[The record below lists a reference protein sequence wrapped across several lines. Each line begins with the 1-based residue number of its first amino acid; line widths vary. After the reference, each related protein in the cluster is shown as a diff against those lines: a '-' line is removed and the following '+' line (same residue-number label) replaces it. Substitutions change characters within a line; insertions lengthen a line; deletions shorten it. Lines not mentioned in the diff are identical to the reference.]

1 MILIRCMIGQSVSTT
16 LKSYSIAMYKIDYRR
31 KSGNRNLETRH
42 SIHLKMIKD
51 FQLLALCIFLKLL
64 WYLIDNWVLFLP
76 CYSNCWL
83 NTLLLMDKV
92 WLIKH
97 KNVFIYDYFRSF
109 YYSHIQWIHARNE
122 NLRYYGN
129 LRIRFDKT

>member
-1 MILIRCMIGQSVSTT
+1 MIGQSVSTT

-64 WYLIDNWVLFLP
+64 WYLIDN
-76 CYSNCWL
+76 
-83 NTLLLMDKV
+83 
-92 WLIKH
+92 
-97 KNVFIYDYFRSF
+97 
-109 YYSHIQWIHARNE
+109 
-122 NLRYYGN
+122 
-129 LRIRFDKT
+129 